1 MPARGAASGNFQGRR
16 DRVPDAGYQA
26 RAHEVANLEREY
38 YARSL
43 AQMRSQNFRSARPVR
58 GGRRR

>member
-1 MPARGAASGNFQGRR
+1 MPTRAAAAGNF
-16 DRVPDAGYQA
+16 RVRDAGSQL
-26 RAHEVANLEREY
+26 RAQEVANLEREY

-43 AQMRSQNFRSARPVR
+43 TQIRAQNTRAVRPAR